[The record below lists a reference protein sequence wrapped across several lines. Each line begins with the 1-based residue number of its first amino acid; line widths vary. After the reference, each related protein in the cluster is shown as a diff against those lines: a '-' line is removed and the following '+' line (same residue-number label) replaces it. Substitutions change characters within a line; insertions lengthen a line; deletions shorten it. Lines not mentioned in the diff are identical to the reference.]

1 MLSYKKLYLKLFNSV
16 TDGINALERFDGVKA
31 LYILKQAHISCEE
44 LYISSEEGKTTN
56 EKS

>member
-31 LYILKQAHISCEE
+31 LHILKRAQISC
-44 LYISSEEGKTTN
+44 EEGKTTN

>member
-31 LYILKQAHISCEE
+31 LYNPEAGANQLRRAVYQQ
-44 LYISSEEGKTTN
+44 
-56 EKS
+56 